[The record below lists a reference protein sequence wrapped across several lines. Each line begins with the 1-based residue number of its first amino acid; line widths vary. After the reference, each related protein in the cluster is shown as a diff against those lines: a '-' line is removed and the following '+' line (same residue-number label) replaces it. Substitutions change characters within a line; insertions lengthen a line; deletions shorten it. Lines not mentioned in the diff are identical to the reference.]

1 MNTGPLISCDLAWFP
16 AYQSHH
22 PRPVYSIFVRVITVN
37 STRHAFA
44 TALRQ
49 LFRFLQDRRQGQL
62 ILRYLLI
69 NGNAK
74 AMNMSWLS
82 LERGRLTT
90 TGSCTSGGLK
100 LKISSL
106 ALSLHVLWATFRRST
121 IVFQVGYHQDKYPSL
136 LSLSFLLHGVIRACS
151 SSDITHPPCTMHS
164 IEFLLK
170 RRIIWYILSLGVMR
184 GCFPSSMG
192 LLYPPYLNMS
202 IRVRFGYTPHQCRCR
217 TRIHLSSAY
226 SLRVITESVS
236 TSLCFPSKSVI
247 QISNRMPGSIKI
259 SLFYRATYRH
269 GLVFL
274 TSPVLSA
281 QLVSKIQSPLQGST
295 FSRIPR
301 VLGLAMNLWSTRMS
315 TVVEALQYRRRYLV
329 PHLPLLSLE
338 SINSVT
344 LNSSRP
350 PR

>member
-1 MNTGPLISCDLAWFP
+1 MIASDLAWFP

-49 LFRFLQDRRQGQL
+49 PFRFLQDRRQGQL

-226 SLRVITESVS
+226 STDVHSRRGTTVPS
-236 TSLCFPSKSVI
+236 TLSRSSSTTVVLGEYQFCHSQLFTSTPSSEFRFRPSHFRFRF
-247 QISNRMPGSIKI
+247 Q
-259 SLFYRATYRH
+259 
-269 GLVFL
+269 
-274 TSPVLSA
+274 
-281 QLVSKIQSPLQGST
+281 
-295 FSRIPR
+295 FSRIQHE
-301 VLGLAMNLWSTRMS
+301 LMEIYN
-315 TVVEALQYRRRYLV
+315 VEEARWVGYV
-329 PHLPLLSLE
+329 G
-338 SINSVT
+338 
-344 LNSSRP
+344 
-350 PR
+350 